1 MGQGPVPDRVMA
13 EHRKPPRRPCMALKA
28 LKASVAGKRRH
39 VWGPIPGQEN
49 TSTGDASTKKRKRR
63 SRWGEKE
70 ETNDEKAIMLMPNE
84 IVLSNGMKVYL
95 PPSVTGR
102 SPTGDPEVLVFHQQ
116 LNALNKKISE
126 GEIDIPPE
134 GERSPSP
141 PPTYDAMGIRLN
153 TREVRYREK
162 MQRKRNEL
170 IETLIARDP
179 TYRPPSD
186 YRPEKKWCKLSI
198 PHRQYPGYNF
208 IGLII
213 GPRGNTQQRMQ
224 AETNTKIAIRG
235 RGSIKDGT
243 ARDSKGAAGED
254 EDLHVMITGD
264 RQEDVDAAR
273 RLVERLLKPLDEEMN
288 EHKRIQLRELAAMNG
303 TLKDTEYCTNCAEP
317 GHNAD
322 NCPKSALDVFRLP
335 DQIAARVEEQYARD
349 VARMNPGESGKM
361 EQEFSSFLAELG
373 GTDPRA
379 MPSGGAGFGGGPSS
393 RAGLGSRSRPGDDLP
408 DSCKL
413 YIGNLSKSMTED
425 VLRDLF
431 SVHGNVLHAAVPRD
445 MATGLARGFG
455 FITFPDD
462 ATAAAARRAMDGH
475 LVDDL
480 PLIVRMKGEPS
491 SGPAFPMR
499 RGGGPSRPDD
509 DLPPENKLYVGSLP
523 PSIDDAALQRE
534 FERFGPIASCR
545 VIYDRDTNRPRGY
558 AFVNFVDTEAAR
570 AALFNMNGFTG
581 FEGGRPINVKIS
593 GQPTS
598 PLPSPVMLRGP
609 SPTSVSDKTSRTDEE
624 GFPVLVDGALARV
637 HLDLQAEVLS
647 WTLELGGPLCCA
659 PGQRSTSLPV
669 TEILA
674 VEMQAARMR
683 RAHALVIY
691 TFQRSPSNPSCWHPR
706 QVTFTSPNEAV
717 LRAWEAAVR
726 GLLQRQAHRPRHLLV
741 IVNPYGGSRLARA
754 TWATTVRPVLAK
766 AGVRCT
772 TLESAA
778 RGHAADLVRRH
789 LEALEAGPHDPGPP
803 VDGLLAV
810 GGDGLFHEMVNALLA
825 ARLAAG
831 GRSRR
836 LAALRLGHVP
846 AGSTDAVACTL
857 NGTRSAF
864 TAAMHVALGD
874 QVPLD
879 VLRIDTAQPHTEFA
893 VCMASYGFM
902 GDLMAES
909 EGLRWLGPLRYE
921 VVGARM
927 LAANRSYRARLSYLP
942 PPREAQPSFT
952 RACRAGCDAC
962 RAGWHPA
969 PGDAEL
975 GRPATVLWQTRRSE
989 WVTLEEE
996 EFAGFMMV
1004 VMPCRSDKSKN
1015 GVAKYGHLS
1024 DGKLHLVV
1032 IKRCSRLMYL
1042 RFLLRMAHIGL
1053 EAGGDHGDYI
1063 KVIPALAVRIEPIGK
1078 ESQWN
1083 VDGELLPSS
1092 IFTAQLHRGA
1102 VDVFA
1107 RGVDG

>member
-1 MGQGPVPDRVMA
+1 MVAETGVLAPGLAAQDGTGAGPGPSDGGAQEATPPSMHGA
-13 EHRKPPRRPCMALKA
+13 EGAEGLRGR
-28 LKASVAGKRRH
+28 RRH

-593 GQPTS
+593 GQS
-598 PLPSPVMLRGP
+598 
-609 SPTSVSDKTSRTDEE
+609 
-624 GFPVLVDGALARV
+624 
-637 HLDLQAEVLS
+637 
-647 WTLELGGPLCCA
+647 GGPGG
-659 PGQRSTSLPV
+659 PGPGPRPPP
-669 TEILA
+669 
-674 VEMQAARMR
+674 
-683 RAHALVIY
+683 
-691 TFQRSPSNPSCWHPR
+691 FQRGHPPPPGG
-706 QVTFTSPNEAV
+706 FGGP
-717 LRAWEAAVR
+717 
-726 GLLQRQAHRPRHLLV
+726 PPP
-741 IVNPYGGSRLARA
+741 PYGG
-754 TWATTVRPVLAK
+754 
-766 AGVRCT
+766 
-772 TLESAA
+772 
-778 RGHAADLVRRH
+778 
-789 LEALEAGPHDPGPP
+789 GPPPPPGPGYGPPPPGPP
-803 VDGLLAV
+803 YGGV
-810 GGDGLFHEMVNALLA
+810 GGYGAVPPPPYPGHQYPPPPPHQQYPPQYPPYGGPGYPPYGQHPASDPG
-825 ARLAAG
+825 AG
-831 GRSRR
+831 G
-836 LAALRLGHVP
+836 H
-846 AGSTDAVACTL
+846 
-857 NGTRSAF
+857 
-864 TAAMHVALGD
+864 
-874 QVPLD
+874 
-879 VLRIDTAQPHTEFA
+879 
-893 VCMASYGFM
+893 
-902 GDLMAES
+902 
-909 EGLRWLGPLRYE
+909 
-921 VVGARM
+921 
-927 LAANRSYRARLSYLP
+927 P
-942 PPREAQPSFT
+942 P
-952 RACRAGCDAC
+952 
-962 RAGWHPA
+962 
-969 PGDAEL
+969 
-975 GRPATVLWQTRRSE
+975 
-989 WVTLEEE
+989 
-996 EFAGFMMV
+996 
-1004 VMPCRSDKSKN
+1004 
-1015 GVAKYGHLS
+1015 
-1024 DGKLHLVV
+1024 
-1032 IKRCSRLMYL
+1032 
-1042 RFLLRMAHIGL
+1042 
-1053 EAGGDHGDYI
+1053 
-1063 KVIPALAVRIEPIGK
+1063 
-1078 ESQWN
+1078 
-1083 VDGELLPSS
+1083 
-1092 IFTAQLHRGA
+1092 
-1102 VDVFA
+1102 
-1107 RGVDG
+1107 